1 MTTNLAPAA
10 RTGWTAANR
19 AREQQLLALLA
30 SLPDDSAAHS
40 AARDELIQM
49 HLPLVEHIAS
59 RFRHR
64 GEPYTDLVQVGT
76 VGLINAVDR
85 FDPKRGTAFSTFAT
99 PTIAGEIKRHFRDRG
114 WAIRVPRRLQE
125 MRMRISAATDLL
137 SQQTGRSPTTRELA
151 EYLDVD
157 EDDVLDGLES
167 AQAYS
172 TVSLDMPVGGADESG
187 SVVIG
192 DEIGDDDAE
201 LELVENRETLRVLLA
216 QLPAR
221 DRQIIVL
228 RFFRNRTQSQIAAEL
243 GISQMHV
250 SRLLSRSLEQLRAGL
265 RAED

>member
-1 MTTNLAPAA
+1 MTTQAIAA
-10 RTGWTAANR
+10 SRTGWTAADR
-19 AREQQLLALLA
+19 AREQELLALLN
-30 SLPDDSAAHS
+30 SLPVDDPARQ
-40 AARDELIQM
+40 AARDELIEM
-49 HLPLVEHIAS
+49 HLPLVEHIVT

-64 GEPYTDLVQVGT
+64 GEPRSDLVQVGT

-85 FDPKRGTAFSTFAT
+85 FDPSRGTAFSTFAT

-125 MRMRISAATDLL
+125 LRMRISAATDML

-172 TVSLDMPVGGADESG
+172 TISLDLPVGSADQSG
-187 SVVIG
+187 SVAIG
-192 DEIGDDDAE
+192 DEIGDDDTA

-221 DRQIIVL
+221 ERQIIML
-228 RFFRNRTQSQIAAEL
+228 RFFRNRTQSQIASEL

-265 RAED
+265 LTDE

>member
-1 MTTNLAPAA
+1 MTTQAIAA
-10 RTGWTAANR
+10 SRTGWTAADR
-19 AREQQLLALLA
+19 AREKELLALLN
-30 SLPDDSAAHS
+30 SLPVDDPTRQ
-40 AARDELIQM
+40 AARDELIEM
-49 HLPLVEHIAS
+49 HLPLVEHIVT

-64 GEPYTDLVQVGT
+64 GEPRSDLVQVGT

-85 FDPKRGTAFSTFAT
+85 FDPSRGTAFSTFAT

-125 MRMRISAATDLL
+125 LRMRISAATDML
-137 SQQTGRSPTTRELA
+137 SQRTGRSPTTRELA

-172 TVSLDMPVGGADESG
+172 TISLDLPVGSADQSG
-187 SVVIG
+187 SVAIG
-192 DEIGDDDAE
+192 DEIGDDDTA

-221 DRQIIVL
+221 ERQIIML
-228 RFFRNRTQSQIAAEL
+228 RFFRNRTQSQIASEL

-265 RAED
+265 LADE

>member
-1 MTTNLAPAA
+1 MTADSVAA
-10 RTGWTAANR
+10 QRTGWTAANR
-19 AREQQLLALLA
+19 AREQELLALLG
-30 SLPDDSAAHS
+30 SLPTDDPARL
-40 AARDELIQM
+40 AARDELIEM

-64 GEPYTDLVQVGT
+64 GEPHADLVQVGT

-85 FDPKRGTAFSTFAT
+85 FDSSRGTAFSTFAT

-125 MRMRISAATDLL
+125 LRMRIGAATDLL

-172 TVSLDMPVGGADESG
+172 TISLDTPLGNAGEPG
-187 SVVIG
+187 STAIG
-192 DEIGDDDAE
+192 DDIGDDDAA
-201 LELVENRETLRVLLA
+201 LELVENRETLRALLA

-221 DRQIIVL
+221 DRRIIML
-228 RFFRNRTQSQIAAEL
+228 RFFGNRTQSQIASEL
-243 GISQMHV
+243 AISQMHV
-250 SRLLSRSLEQLRAGL
+250 SRLLGRSLEQLRAGL
-265 RAED
+265 LIEE